1 MVESILYEQK
11 DLKGRDFEDNY
22 YNKLSQHLE
31 KKEFKEV
38 EGLIDKSIDLD
49 IFIDPRKIPNRFEI
63 ISELLIDCI
72 QTLNLGEIFKI
83 LKFVNKFNLVD
94 KDLTKSEIELINDI
108 RKDYLFIANLIDL
121 FGNISNSF
129 IIYVRKE
136 MPLNL
141 LYYYNNYFR
150 EYSFQYY
157 SNEVNDIDL
166 ILNYLDDYNAYG
178 LNVKLLGNLE
188 DFLKSFQ
195 RKVTNENAKF
205 IQIRFANKF
214 HLVSPKNLRKN
225 LEKIVSRKEYKFYSL
240 SMVILYGIGPQ
251 GLGFTF
257 STPRGEV
264 IEICTDVKQ
273 NEAMIIKYKQFLT
286 EQFLFKLKEDLVSIK
301 FPDSVIDKLILYL
314 LDLLKSK
321 NQIDYYEKDIIIQK
335 IKDFYDNNLNV
346 SLDKVQK
353 LLPEIS
359 KFVAKILRPIKLID
373 QFKVR
378 MDLIA
383 KNKLKS
389 EDVAKLT
396 SLREKSNYDVLR
408 ERFFLQYIIK
418 WFYELYL
425 IENSK

>member
-108 RKDYLFIANLIDL
+108 RKDYLFFANLIDL

-141 LYYYNNYFR
+141 LYYYNDYFR